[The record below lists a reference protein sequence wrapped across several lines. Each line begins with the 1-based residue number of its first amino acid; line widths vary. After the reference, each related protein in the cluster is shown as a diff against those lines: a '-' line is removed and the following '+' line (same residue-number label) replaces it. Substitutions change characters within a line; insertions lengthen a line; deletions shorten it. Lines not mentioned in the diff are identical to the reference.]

1 MTLDDAYAN
10 GAYIEGA
17 EAFPP
22 RWEKEAAAF
31 RAALGAR
38 AQLGV
43 SYGPSPR
50 QTIDF
55 FQPEGVARGTMIFVH
70 GGYWKAFDARRWSH
84 LAAGALARGWSV
96 AMPSYD
102 LCPDVRIADITRQ
115 IAAAVTKIA
124 ERTFVGPI
132 ALAGHSAGGHL
143 VCRMTDPLI
152 LPSEIRERIKQ
163 IVPISPVADLTP
175 LMETTMNKVLG
186 IDAAEALAESPVNMQ
201 PPHGL
206 DVTIWV
212 GADERPAFLEQAEQL
227 ARTWGARR
235 VIDEGKHHFDVIDT
249 LADPDSPMI
258 KALLGLK

>member
-1 MTLDDAYAN
+1 MKLDDAYAN
-10 GAYIEGA
+10 AAHIEGA
-17 EAFPP
+17 DAFPP
-22 RWEKEAAAF
+22 RWEKAAKEF
-31 RAALGAR
+31 REALGAR

-43 SYGPSPR
+43 SYGPSER
-50 QTIDF
+50 QTFDM
-55 FQPEGVARGTMIFVH
+55 FQPEGVSRGTVIFVH
-70 GGYWKAFDARRWSH
+70 GGYWKAFDASYWSH
-84 LAAGALARGWSV
+84 LAAGALARGWAV

-102 LCPDVRIADITRQ
+102 LCPDVRISEITRQ
-115 IAAAVTKIA
+115 ISAAVTRIA
-124 ERTFVGPI
+124 DRTFGPL

-175 LMETTMNKVLG
+175 LMDTSMNTVLA
-186 IDAAEALAESPVNMQ
+186 IDAAEARAESPVNMQ

-212 GADERPAFLEQAEQL
+212 GSDERPAFLEQAEKL
-227 ARTWGARR
+227 SRAWGARR
-235 VIDEGKHHFDVIDT
+235 TVEEGKHHFDVIDA
-249 LADPDSPMI
+249 LADADSQMI